1 MWFGCLHEML
11 NRLDGKG
18 LFASSL
24 PFPHLVIFGCE
35 SSFCPFPLHSL
46 GGGQSHGLALS
57 MVLTECFSAVPK
69 ATDFMSDCEMHS
81 LINMSASGDW
91 QHSFWKRKHRTY
103 RVIGS
108 TDLSALATFKISFGK
123 SSFA

>member
-1 MWFGCLHEML
+1 ML

-46 GGGQSHGLALS
+46 GRGQSHGLALS

-91 QHSFWKRKHRTY
+91 QHSFWKRKQKLFY
-103 RVIGS
+103 INKESGMNS
-108 TDLSALATFKISFGK
+108 IE
-123 SSFA
+123 